1 MKIQG
6 MRGLL
11 LASTVFGGT
20 LTAMTLAAA
29 PAMAQQKPAA
39 AEPSAVEEIVVTGSR
54 IRRTDTET
62 PEPVGVVSAEAVKER
77 GFINIADAIN
87 DLPQARGSQTTRP
100 GRASQGAAAGRDFI
114 SLFNLGSQRT
124 LTLVN
129 GRRFVGS
136 NPAGAGAGGNQVDIN
151 NIPTGLVDRVET
163 VQATGGAVY
172 GSDAI
177 AGVVN
182 IILKKN
188 YEGLEIDG
196 QTGIS
201 DRGDYRR
208 QLGRVTAGKNFLDGR
223 ANVAINLEYSK
234 TDSLNG
240 NERKATDRSYTNAT
254 NPKNTSNTDGIPN
267 LILIQDWRVPEASA
281 GGLVFTNTGSAL
293 TGLVKVNGSP
303 VTFGPGGVLVPYKV
317 GTVYGPTTAGGDSD
331 GVNFA
336 DHITLITGSERY
348 NATLLGRYDLTDNIH
363 LSTELLASKL
373 KAREPTNQNI
383 SNVNFSTGASGG
395 ITLSLDN
402 AFLQPAARAALIG
415 AGITN
420 TFDISRWHE
429 DIGTAL
435 TNDSN
440 TYRALV
446 GLDGDF
452 KWADRNFYWNA
463 SFSRGKSKGTT
474 ESNDIYQQRW
484 LYSIDSVAN
493 AGGAPVCRV
502 TRDNPTSTD
511 ANIRNCVPIN
521 LFGVGAPSQAA
532 LDYVL
537 LKYTTE
543 FQVDQTDGQA
553 NFGGDLVKLPAGNL
567 SFVAGWEY
575 RKDQSA
581 YNPDARAIAGI
592 GRSLAATAIN
602 GEYHTNEFYGEG
614 VAPILGGDFN
624 PIPFVTKAEVTGS
637 YRRVDNSLAGKNN
650 AWSYG
655 GRLTVFNDLTLR
667 ATKSKTFRA
676 PNLFE
681 LFLPQTT
688 GQGSPLPDPCD
699 VGNILSG
706 NVPAVRQ
713 ANCAKSFQALG
724 LPANFQLSS
733 DQRTTRNVITGGNP
747 NLKNEVADN
756 WTVGF
761 VYQPHFVQGLTFT
774 ADWVKIDVTNA
785 ITNFNLPAVLQAC
798 YDSPTA
804 SPFCGNFTRNAQG
817 NVNPGALTGY
827 SNAGYLKFE
836 AETYQIDYDV
846 PLQILLPMF
855 DEPGHLNVALN
866 ALHTTRQNTSASGL
880 GFDVIR
886 NAGTTVSPEWEGQV
900 NFRYIRGPLR
910 VNWNVQYTDKTLVNL
925 TDTLEQRD
933 VLGFDAYIQHDVSV
947 QYQFNDKITGRVVV
961 QNLFDAQPPY
971 GTAAIG
977 DIIGRY
983 YFVGLNYRF

>member
-20 LTAMTLAAA
+20 LTAMTLSAA

-435 TNDSN
+435 TNDSKHLSRPGRPRRRLQMGRPQLLLERLVQPRQEQGDDRVQRHLP
-440 TYRALV
+440 TALALFDRLRRQRGRRPRLSRDARQPDLHRRQHQELRADQPVRRRRAQPGGAGLCAAEVHHRVPGRSDRRPGEFRRGPRQAARWQPELRGGLGISQGPV
-446 GLDGDF
+446 GL
-452 KWADRNFYWNA
+452 
-463 SFSRGKSKGTT
+463 
-474 ESNDIYQQRW
+474 
-484 LYSIDSVAN
+484 
-493 AGGAPVCRV
+493 
-502 TRDNPTSTD
+502 
-511 ANIRNCVPIN
+511 
-521 LFGVGAPSQAA
+521 
-532 LDYVL
+532 
-537 LKYTTE
+537 
-543 FQVDQTDGQA
+543 
-553 NFGGDLVKLPAGNL
+553 
-567 SFVAGWEY
+567 
-575 RKDQSA
+575 
-581 YNPDARAIAGI
+581 
-592 GRSLAATAIN
+592 
-602 GEYHTNEFYGEG
+602 
-614 VAPILGGDFN
+614 
-624 PIPFVTKAEVTGS
+624 
-637 YRRVDNSLAGKNN
+637 
-650 AWSYG
+650 
-655 GRLTVFNDLTLR
+655 
-667 ATKSKTFRA
+667 
-676 PNLFE
+676 
-681 LFLPQTT
+681 
-688 GQGSPLPDPCD
+688 
-699 VGNILSG
+699 
-706 NVPAVRQ
+706 
-713 ANCAKSFQALG
+713 
-724 LPANFQLSS
+724 
-733 DQRTTRNVITGGNP
+733 
-747 NLKNEVADN
+747 
-756 WTVGF
+756 
-761 VYQPHFVQGLTFT
+761 
-774 ADWVKIDVTNA
+774 
-785 ITNFNLPAVLQAC
+785 
-798 YDSPTA
+798 
-804 SPFCGNFTRNAQG
+804 
-817 NVNPGALTGY
+817 
-827 SNAGYLKFE
+827 
-836 AETYQIDYDV
+836 
-846 PLQILLPMF
+846 
-855 DEPGHLNVALN
+855 
-866 ALHTTRQNTSASGL
+866 
-880 GFDVIR
+880 
-886 NAGTTVSPEWEGQV
+886 
-900 NFRYIRGPLR
+900 
-910 VNWNVQYTDKTLVNL
+910 
-925 TDTLEQRD
+925 
-933 VLGFDAYIQHDVSV
+933 
-947 QYQFNDKITGRVVV
+947 
-961 QNLFDAQPPY
+961 
-971 GTAAIG
+971 
-977 DIIGRY
+977 
-983 YFVGLNYRF
+983 